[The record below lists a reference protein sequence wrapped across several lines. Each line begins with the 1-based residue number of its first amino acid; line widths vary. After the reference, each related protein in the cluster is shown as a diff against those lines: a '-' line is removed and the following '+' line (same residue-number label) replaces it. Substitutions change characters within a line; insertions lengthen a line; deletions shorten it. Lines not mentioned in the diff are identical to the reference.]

1 VKPLPRGI
9 LDLAR
14 ADAEALLE
22 RLGQPRYRADQL
34 LAWVHG
40 RGIVDPAAM
49 TNLPRALR
57 LALAAELPADLGSRV
72 RTVETSQDGTTRIEV
87 ELIDGAVTETVLIPE
102 DDEPDEPDVLDDD
115 APPVRKAR
123 AGSRSPKPPTP
134 GPRPPTPAA
143 FTQCLSTQVGCAFR
157 CAFCRS
163 GSRGFLR
170 QLAAGEILAQRT
182 WARRTLGARGEIV
195 RTVLMGIGEPLQN
208 LDEVLAAL
216 RTLTDPRAGAVSPR
230 RITVSTVGLPDG
242 IRALGAAFDGR
253 MGLAWSLHAADEE
266 TRRVLLPVASRRPV
280 GEIVAALRD
289 YPLPPRRR
297 ITVECVL
304 VGGVN
309 DGAGHARAVV
319 RLLAGLRCK
328 VNLIPFNPWGQGES
342 KVESRKSKAGD
353 GPEQEESGT
362 HSAQRKAHSPLVSPT
377 PHAVDAYREVLVA
390 AGLSAFVRK
399 PRGADILAACGQL
412 LGTADLSPGGRWDS

>member
-9 LDLAR
+9 LDLTR

-22 RLGQPRYRADQL
+22 RLDQPRYRADQL
-34 LAWVHG
+34 RSWVHG

-72 RTVETSQDGTTRIEV
+72 HAVETSKDGTTRIEI
-87 ELIDGAVTETVLIPE
+87 ELLDGSVTETVLIPE
-102 DDEPDEPDVLDDD
+102 DDEPDEPDALEVD
-115 APPVRKAR
+115 ASPARK
-123 AGSRSPKPPTP
+123 S
-134 GPRPPTPAA
+134 PRPPRSARPPKPEARGLKPVP

-163 GSRGFLR
+163 GSRGFVR
-170 QLAAGEILAQRT
+170 QLAAGEILAQRA
-182 WARRTLGARGEIV
+182 WARKTLGARGEVV

-309 DGAGHARAVV
+309 DGAGHAHAVV

-328 VNLIPFNPWGQGES
+328 VNLIPFNPWGREAS
-342 KVESRKSKAGD
+342 TVD
-353 GPEQEESGT
+353 GRQSTVDRESGRGLR
-362 HSAQRKAHSPLVSPT
+362 APT
-377 PHAVDAYREVLVA
+377 TAAVQAYREVLVA
-390 AGLSAFVRK
+390 AGLSAFERK

-412 LGTADLSPGGRWDS
+412 LGPADLSPGGRWDS